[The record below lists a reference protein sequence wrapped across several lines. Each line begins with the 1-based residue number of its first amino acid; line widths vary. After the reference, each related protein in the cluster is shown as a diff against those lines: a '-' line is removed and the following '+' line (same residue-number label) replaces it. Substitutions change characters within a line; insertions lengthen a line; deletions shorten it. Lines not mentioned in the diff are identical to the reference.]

1 MEGGG
6 PAFYL
11 CDIYDWVRDPKGYR
25 RFEKNNP
32 QEALVTKT
40 AVNTSNRFNVAQ

>member
-25 RFEKNNP
+25 RFEEE
-32 QEALVTKT
+32 QSTRSFGDQDGCQHLE
-40 AVNTSNRFNVAQ
+40 